1 MERYIGAAQTVVDL
15 ALPDVPET
23 AQHFKTREMIFKV
36 NPTGNANDGF
46 DSRYVL
52 SNFLTRAYRRPVTE
66 EELLRAA
73 EQYSEAIEL
82 GLSVEAAIKQVIQS
96 TLISPKFLLRVEAG
110 RQESAPI
117 GFLIGS

>member
-1 MERYIGAAQTVVDL
+1 
-15 ALPDVPET
+15 
-23 AQHFKTREMIFKV
+23 MIFKV

-82 GLSVEAAIKQVIQS
+82 GLSVEAAIKQVISQPS
-96 TLISPKFLLRVEAG
+96 FLLSSCFALRPG
-110 RQESAPI
+110 DKSLAPI